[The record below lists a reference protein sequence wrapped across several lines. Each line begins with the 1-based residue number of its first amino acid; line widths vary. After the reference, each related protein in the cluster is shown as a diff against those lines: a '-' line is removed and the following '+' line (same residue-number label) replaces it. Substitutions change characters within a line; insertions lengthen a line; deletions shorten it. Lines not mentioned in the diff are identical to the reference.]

1 MASWYRL
8 IWWVTGKMPMVQLRR
23 YCGVGGNEMTALDL
37 GLAERFS
44 PDTICRQTTSS
55 CSSLPEAIDLAKSMG
70 AVACEKPAPTRDRLG
85 LVVGEDGEL
94 GRRFPAQARY

>member
-8 IWWVTGKMPMVQLRR
+8 DLGNGQDAYGPTQRVMQAFMATMI
-23 YCGVGGNEMTALDL
+23 GVGPGSGRAVFSRYDL
-37 GLAERFS
+37 QADNVELFF
-44 PDTICRQTTSS
+44 T
-55 CSSLPEAIDLAKSMG
+55 PEASDLAKSMG

-94 GRRFPAQARY
+94 GRRFPAQARN